1 MELQKLSNYKM
12 LNDDN
17 ILLGSKKNEDDDP
30 AMEDPD
36 DAAPQTAT
44 DSKWKKLEAD
54 LKRIREREA

>member
-12 LNDDN
+12 LNDDD

-30 AMEDPD
+30 AMEDSD